1 MDGGVGNRYL
11 VSSKHFTPSAFLRD
25 VHATT
30 PSPVLQQGLSYLSQ
44 SIAQK
49 SGSLKVLVETNF
61 DRFVAAKATI
71 EGVYRE
77 MKDTGF
83 LSKDKESEFGVGKI
97 RAYLNEAGSKADDVF
112 GPIMAGRG
120 REEALRFL
128 LNMLDR
134 HGSMLDIPVTLLD
147 AVKRKDNEVLLEEY
161 QKGRRYLMEAR
172 ALVPNPSKGF
182 GMGVKEEHIHQL
194 VLTERMWLE
203 VEAIIDDFKRDT
215 WTRLLECKT
224 EDPAHMELIGI
235 LLEVGV
241 EENPITLWL
250 DSRYHHLR
258 ERISTVFE
266 RARMEVES
274 KFSAASCLI
283 TH

>member
-1 MDGGVGNRYL
+1 MDGGAGNRYL

-274 KFSAASCLI
+274 KFSAVSCLI